1 MRRSLVGGAI
11 VAVAILLTFVL
22 WPAAPTADEDW
33 VMGDIGRV
41 AAALGV
47 GPTTEGKYDVSE
59 ILCEVL
65 ARLDIDCSTTCFVK
79 FMNSVD
85 VFRGNPATLQVQ
97 TTPGAH
103 CSIEVVLPSGAVSEA
118 GGLTAQT
125 ADVSGTVIWSWL
137 VGGRTGPGTG
147 TIRVTA
153 TTPAGDTCTSE
164 TEWVVRQK

>member
-1 MRRSLVGGAI
+1 MKTRFVASAVVVAAI
-11 VAVAILLTFVL
+11 VLTVVL
-22 WPAAPTADEDW
+22 WPTAPTADEDW
-33 VMGDIGRV
+33 VMGDIGST
-41 AAALGV
+41 ATALGV
-47 GPTTEGKYDVSE
+47 EPTAEGKYDVSE

-65 ARLDIDCSTTCFVK
+65 ARLDIDCSTSCFVK

-85 VFRGNPATLQVQ
+85 VFRGNPATLQIQ

-118 GGLTAQT
+118 GGLTPQT

-153 TTPAGDTCTSE
+153 TTPRGESCTAE